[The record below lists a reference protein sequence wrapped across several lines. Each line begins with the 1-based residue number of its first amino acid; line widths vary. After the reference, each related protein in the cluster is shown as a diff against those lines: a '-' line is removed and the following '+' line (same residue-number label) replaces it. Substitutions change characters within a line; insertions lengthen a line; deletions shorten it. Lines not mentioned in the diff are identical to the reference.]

1 LSPGAPTSVPT
12 ALPSDSASAP
22 PVATARPVA
31 TSQHVPA
38 ARLLAA
44 ACICAWVLAGCSIA
58 GRKTAPAAPPEI
70 VPPPPA
76 NVDSTPD
83 AIPRRE
89 PRSAHGNPPFYKV
102 LGRRYVVLATAD
114 GYLERGVA
122 SWYGPTFHGES
133 TSSGEKYDMYGM
145 SAAHKT
151 LPLPTYA
158 RVTNLKNGRSIVV
171 RINDRGPFV
180 ANRLIDLSYTAAA
193 KLDMLK
199 EGTTLVEVKSLT
211 VQEPDELTRSAE
223 TPPPS
228 LYVQVGAFSDQRNA
242 ERVLD
247 RLHTGGLRSAF
258 IFAPPEGN
266 PASVQASA
274 CSPSAQSDSRESPV
288 RPCAPPSAQASACS
302 PSGQGDSRESPV
314 RACAHPL
321 YRVRLGPIS
330 SVPEFDQL
338 AAKLKALGFPDAR
351 LATD

>member
-1 LSPGAPTSVPT
+1 LKSSQP
-12 ALPSDSASAP
+12 ALRLI
-22 PVATARPVA
+22 ATAC
-31 TSQHVPA
+31 
-38 ARLLAA
+38 L
-44 ACICAWVLAGCSIA
+44 CGYVLAGCSVA
-58 GRKTAPAAPPEI
+58 GRRPSPPAEVIPP
-70 VPPPPA
+70 PPPPA
-76 NVDSTPD
+76 NVDTTPD

-102 LGRRYVVLATAD
+102 LGKRYVVLATAD

-145 SAAHKT
+145 TAAHKT

-180 ANRLIDLSYTAAA
+180 SNRLIDLSYSAAA

-199 EGTTLVEVKSLT
+199 EGTTLVEVKALT

-223 TPPPS
+223 IPPPS
-228 LYVQVGAFSDQRNA
+228 LYVQAGAFSDQDNA
-242 ERVLD
+242 RRVLD
-247 RLHTGGLRSAF
+247 RLHTGGLSSAF
-258 IFAPPEGN
+258 ILAPPDGK
-266 PASVQASA
+266 A
-274 CSPSAQSDSRESPV
+274 
-288 RPCAPPSAQASACS
+288 
-302 PSGQGDSRESPV
+302 
-314 RACAHPL
+314 PL

>member
-1 LSPGAPTSVPT
+1 LKPSLST
-12 ALPSDSASAP
+12 AQPIHRAARPAAP
-22 PVATARPVA
+22 PQLTP
-31 TSQHVPA
+31 T

-44 ACICAWVLAGCSIA
+44 ACLCAWVLAGCSIA
-58 GRKTAPAAPPEI
+58 GRKPSPPPEV

-76 NVDSTPD
+76 NVDSLPD

-102 LGRRYVVLATAD
+102 LGKRYVVLATGD

-145 SAAHKT
+145 TAAHKT

-180 ANRLIDLSYTAAA
+180 ANRLIDLSYSAAS

-199 EGTTLVEVKSLT
+199 EGTTLVEVKALT

-223 TPPPS
+223 IPPPT
-228 LYVQVGAFSDQRNA
+228 LYVQVGAFADQRNA
-242 ERVLD
+242 QRVLD
-247 RLHTGGLRSAF
+247 RLHTGGLPNAL
-258 IFAPPEGN
+258 ILAPPDGQ
-266 PASVQASA
+266 PA
-274 CSPSAQSDSRESPV
+274 
-288 RPCAPPSAQASACS
+288 
-302 PSGQGDSRESPV
+302 
-314 RACAHPL
+314 L

-338 AAKLKALGFPDAR
+338 AARLKALGFPDAR
-351 LATD
+351 LAID

>member
-1 LSPGAPTSVPT
+1 LRPSLPTR
-12 ALPSDSASAP
+12 LPIHS
-22 PVATARPVA
+22 ATAR
-31 TSQHVPA
+31 
-38 ARLLAA
+38 LFAA
-44 ACICAWVLAGCSIA
+44 ACICGWVLAGCSIT
-58 GRKTAPAAPPEI
+58 GRKPSPGPTPEI

-102 LGRRYVVLATAD
+102 LGKRYVVLATAD

-133 TSSGEKYDMYGM
+133 TSNGEKYNMYGM
-145 SAAHKT
+145 TAAHKT

-180 ANRLIDLSYTAAA
+180 SNRLIDLSYSAAA

-199 EGTTLVEVKSLT
+199 EGTTLVEVKALT
-211 VQEPDELTRSAE
+211 VQEPDDLTRSAE
-223 TPPPS
+223 LPPPA
-228 LYVQVGAFSDQRNA
+228 LYVQAGAFSDQSNA
-242 ERVLD
+242 QRVLD
-247 RLHTGGLRSAF
+247 RLHAGGLPGAF
-258 IFAPPEGN
+258 IFAPPEGQ
-266 PASVQASA
+266 PT
-274 CSPSAQSDSRESPV
+274 
-288 RPCAPPSAQASACS
+288 SAQASACS
-302 PSGQGDSRESPV
+302 PSVQGDS

-338 AAKLKALGFPDAR
+338 AAKLKALGYPDAR